1 MKRPSHPWTRKG
13 RFLRVLA
20 KTANV
25 ALAAR
30 AAGIDKRTAYRWRDR
45 DRDFARRWGDALERG
60 FDVVRDE
67 LVERAVVGLMRPVR
81 RPVGPTALQR
91 RIKRFLD
98 RQRGALSRI
107 HSLDPSRTWPC

>member
-1 MKRPSHPWTRKG
+1 MRRASQPWTPKG
-13 RFLRVLA
+13 RFLRTLA

-25 ALAAR
+25 AQAAR
-30 AAGIDKRTAYRWRDR
+30 MAGIDKRTAYRWRDR
-45 DRDFARRWGDALERG
+45 DRDFAGRWADALVRG

-67 LVERAVVGLMRPVR
+67 LVERAAVGLMTPVR

-91 RIKRFLD
+91 RIRRILD

-107 HSLDPSRTWPC
+107 PSANESKGWPH